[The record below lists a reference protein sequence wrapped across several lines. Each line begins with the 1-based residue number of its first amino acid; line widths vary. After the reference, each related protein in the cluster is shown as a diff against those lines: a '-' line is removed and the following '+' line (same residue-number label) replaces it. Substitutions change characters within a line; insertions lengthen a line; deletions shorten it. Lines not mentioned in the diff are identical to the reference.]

1 MPLAG
6 DAVEPGEHGGE
17 EEDRR
22 AYVEV
27 HGRDVDRDRG
37 MEPAK

>member
-6 DAVEPGEHGGE
+6 DVAEPDEHGEE

-22 AYVEV
+22 MYAEV
-27 HGRDVDRDRG
+27 HGRGVDRDRG
-37 MEPAK
+37 MTPAK